1 MKTLALQ
8 SPPLRPFPGVRFAT
22 AALIL
27 GAALAAAFIVYGHR
41 VAHHIPGCVLGGL
54 PPPGLCLA
62 HTPPGWVEPTAL
74 GIALVGFAG
83 AAEVLVLR
91 RRSDR

>member
-8 SPPLRPFPGVRFAT
+8 SPSLRPLPRQRLAV

-41 VAHHIPGCVLGGL
+41 VVSHRPDCLLGHLL
-54 PPPGLCLA
+54 PAGFCLEHA
-62 HTPPGWVEPTAL
+62 RPAWAEPTAL
-74 GIALVGFAG
+74 GIALVGIAG
-83 AAEVLVLR
+83 AAGVLVVR
-91 RRSDR
+91 RRNDR